1 MKKTLLALAV
11 AMAGFSATL
20 AWSAEPAPREPA
32 ARAAQKAAPTAAKP
46 GAKPAAKAAQRTRA
60 PAVPAFDERLLDGPA
75 VLCACTRSR
84 VQA

>member
-1 MKKTLLALAV
+1 MKKTFLALAV

-32 ARAAQKAAPTAAKP
+32 VRGAPKAAPAP
-46 GAKPAAKAAQRTRA
+46 AKPAAKPSRQTRT
-60 PAVPAFDERLLDGPA
+60 PVVPAFDERLLDGPA

>member
-11 AMAGFSATL
+11 AMAGFGTTL
-20 AWSAEPAPREPA
+20 AWSAEPAPRDPA
-32 ARAAQKAAPTAAKP
+32 VRAAPKAAPAP
-46 GAKPAAKAAQRTRA
+46 AKPATKPTPQQARGTRT
-60 PAVPAFDERLLDGPA
+60 PVVPAFDERLLDGPA

>member
-20 AWSAEPAPREPA
+20 AWSAEPAPRDPA
-32 ARAAQKAAPTAAKP
+32 VRVAPRAATTP
-46 GAKPAAKAAQRTRA
+46 AKPAAKQPRAART
-60 PAVPAFDERLLDGPA
+60 PAVPAFDERLLEGPA

>member
-20 AWSAEPAPREPA
+20 AWAAEPAPREPA
-32 ARAAQKAAPTAAKP
+32 VRVAPKAAPAPDKP
-46 GAKPAAKAAQRTRA
+46 VKPAARQTRQA
-60 PAVPAFDERLLDGPA
+60 PTPAVPAFDERLLDGPA